1 MNCVQIY
8 YLYQNKKRI
17 RNLFMTFNSLILYWF
32 DENRR
37 NLPWRNQNDPYK
49 IWLSEIILQQTRVA
63 QGTDYYL
70 RFVENFPTVQSLSE
84 ASEQEVLRLWQ
95 GLGYYSR
102 ARNLHFSAKFI
113 HHQLQGIF
121 PDNFQDLMQLKG
133 VGEYTAAA
141 IASIAFNQAV
151 PALDGNAFR
160 VYTRYFN
167 IHMDTSSSKT
177 RKYIFNLVQEI
188 IDKNRPGDFNQ
199 AIMELGA
206 LICLPKNPKCSICPL
221 QNSCEALAKNTIHL
235 LPIKLQKTKVRNRTF
250 NFLEISDS
258 NHYLMT
264 QRIEKDVWQNLFT
277 LPLIESKKGHDVES
291 ELFQLD
297 ENFEKVHQE
306 IHLLSHQ
313 KLTNVFWRTTVETPR
328 LKELAVELK
337 ANLYAEEEFDSLPL
351 PRPIEKFL
359 NEDY

>member
-17 RNLFMTFNSLILYWF
+17 LNLFMTFNSLILYWF

-70 RFVENFPTVQSLSE
+70 RFVETFPKVKDLAE

-102 ARNLHFSAKFI
+102 ARNLHFSAKYI
-113 HHQLQGIF
+113 H
-121 PDNFQDLMQLKG
+121 QDLKGKFPSDFDNLLKLKG
-133 VGEYTAAA
+133 VGDYTAAA

-160 VYTRYFN
+160 VYSRYFD
-167 IHMDTSSSKT
+167 IHMDTSLSKT
-177 RKYIFNLVQEI
+177 KKYFFSLGKEI
-188 IDKNRPGDFNQ
+188 IDKKRPGDFNQ
-199 AIMELGA
+199 AVMELGA
-206 LICLPKNPKCSICPL
+206 LVCLPQNPNCGKCPL
-221 QNSCEALAKNTIHL
+221 NESCEALKKNTIHL
-235 LPIKLQKTKVRNRTF
+235 LPIKSQKTKVRNRTF

-258 NHYLMT
+258 THYLMT
-264 QRIEKDVWQNLFT
+264 KRTEKDVWQNLFT
-277 LPLIESKKGHDVES
+277 FPLIETAK
-291 ELFQLD
+291 D
-297 ENFEKVHQE
+297 ENVENELNLLDAEFEKVHQE

-313 KLTNVFWRTTVETPR
+313 KLTNVFWRTKVDTPR
-328 LKELAVELK
+328 
-337 ANLYAEEEFDSLPL
+337 
-351 PRPIEKFL
+351 
-359 NEDY
+359 